1 MEFRQALAK
10 ALAEL
15 MREDNK
21 ICVLDADLSKPNG
34 TNSLYKE
41 FPDRCFDVGIAE
53 ANMVGVAAGL
63 AAYGEG

>member
-21 ICVLDADLSKPNG
+21 ICVLDADLSQPNG
-34 TNSLYKE
+34 TSS
-41 FPDRCFDVGIAE
+41 
-53 ANMVGVAAGL
+53 
-63 AAYGEG
+63 

>member
-34 TNSLYKE
+34 TSSLYKE
-41 FPDRCFDVGIAE
+41 FPDR
-53 ANMVGVAAGL
+53 
-63 AAYGEG
+63 

>member
-15 MREDNK
+15 MREDDK

-34 TNSLYKE
+34 TSSLYKE
-41 FPDRCFDVGIAE
+41 IPDRFPYLLHIDKYFHKSV
-53 ANMVGVAAGL
+53 L
-63 AAYGEG
+63 LLRHH